1 MARLIKKERVGAQ
14 PNKIRNEKELK
25 TNTTEIQ
32 RIIRDDYVQP
42 YANKRT
48 AKRKGQ
54 ILKKAQS
61 PKTEQEETE
70 NMNRP
75 ITSHEIELVIKNF

>member
-1 MARLIKKERVGAQ
+1 MCNHMPI
-14 PNKIRNEKELK
+14 
-25 TNTTEIQ
+25 
-32 RIIRDDYVQP
+32 
-42 YANKRT
+42 KRT

>member
-42 YANKRT
+42 YANKKDSQKKRT
-48 AKRKGQ
+48 N
-54 ILKKAQS
+54 S
-61 PKTEQEETE
+61 
-70 NMNRP
+70 
-75 ITSHEIELVIKNF
+75 